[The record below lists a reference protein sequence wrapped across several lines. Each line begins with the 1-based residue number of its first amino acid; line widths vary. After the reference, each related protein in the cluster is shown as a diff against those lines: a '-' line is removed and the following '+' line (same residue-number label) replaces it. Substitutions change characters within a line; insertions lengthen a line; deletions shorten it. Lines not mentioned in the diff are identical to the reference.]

1 MVSGSGTS
9 RRHGLTLR
17 DLQNWAQ
24 KVKVASRERA
34 VLTVLARLATDRA
47 RRRSAR
53 KLSRMAGA
61 AGAKEWAAD
70 MSVRSETGKR
80 NP

>member
-1 MVSGSGTS
+1 M
-9 RRHGLTLR
+9 
-17 DLQNWAQ
+17 
-24 KVKVASRERA
+24 
-34 VLTVLARLATDRA
+34 ATDRA